1 MSEMALIRSTRST
14 RLAWNVVFLS
24 CFLHLLLV
32 CIFVE
37 PHKIVYSC
45 RSFRR
50 FTIRL
55 STWLLIAG
63 SYAAAT
69 GQKGVPEASSA
80 PYCKAGFF
88 SSVEQCEVDKSP
100 QASPQPLQSL
110 LTAKTVF
117 ILGEPLV
124 SATSKAEETLKKA
137 FVKWGRFQ
145 VVDDPETADLIII
158 IWEFSSSKPGKME
171 RIRDSMA
178 IFVGGTTPS
187 TEGTPLWTV
196 TEVGPVLGQRPTGKL
211 VEDLRKQLTKLEESL
226 RDSAAPPPTGRGV
239 KRVPVSKKDL

>member
-1 MSEMALIRSTRST
+1 M
-14 RLAWNVVFLS
+14 
-24 CFLHLLLV
+24 
-32 CIFVE
+32 
-37 PHKIVYSC
+37 
-45 RSFRR
+45 
-50 FTIRL
+50 IRL
-55 STWLLIAG
+55 TTWLLIAG

-69 GQKGVPEASSA
+69 GQNGVPQASA
-80 PYCKAGFF
+80 GPYCRAVLF
-88 SSVEQCEVDKSP
+88 SFVEQCEVDEPP

-117 ILGEPLV
+117 ITGEPLV

-158 IWEFSSSKPGKME
+158 IWEFSSSKPRKME

-178 IFVGGTTPS
+178 IFVGGTAPS

-211 VEDLRKQLTKLEESL
+211 VEDLRKELTKLEESL
-226 RDSAAPPPTGRGV
+226 RASAAPPRQEWESQQLPVLRKGPVNPLGR
-239 KRVPVSKKDL
+239 